1 MFPRIFGH
9 SRPYRRPDPTAWFVG
24 AACTLVFGLFIA
36 MTAGGA
42 LVGYFR
48 QEGPACPPSCR

>member
-1 MFPRIFGH
+1 MTPRFIGN

-42 LVGYFR
+42 LIGHYR
-48 QEGPACPPSCR
+48 QEGPACLSPCR